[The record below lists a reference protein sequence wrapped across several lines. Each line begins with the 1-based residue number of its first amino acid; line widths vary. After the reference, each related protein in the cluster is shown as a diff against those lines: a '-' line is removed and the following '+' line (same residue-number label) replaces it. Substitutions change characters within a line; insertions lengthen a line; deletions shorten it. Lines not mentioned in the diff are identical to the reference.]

1 MLIRRLLA
9 LVTFLSLWPCRAE
22 VVPATSVTALDGSL
36 ISFPRKEGQKPL
48 LLVLGFSHK
57 SDKTCDSWN
66 RFFTPAHVAESGIE
80 YYELADFQGVPSFV
94 MKMILHAMRKAVPKD
109 ERSRFAPFYSD
120 EEEWKR
126 LTEYAAPN
134 DAYLVLTDAIGR
146 IVWHAHGAATGE
158 KYTELQ
164 AEIAKL
170 TVIGR

>member
-94 MKMILHAMRKAVPKD
+94 MKMILHAMRKSVPK
-109 ERSRFAPFYSD
+109 
-120 EEEWKR
+120 
-126 LTEYAAPN
+126 
-134 DAYLVLTDAIGR
+134 DAIGR